1 MQMNSHLSP
10 EQFSRWLMGERTPL
24 EEQHVR
30 ECSQCSAEIGNFQA
44 AVAGFRDSV
53 REWSDAKTVV
63 KPILAG
69 RPTRSLGLTSLRWAC
84 IAAMLLLLSAI
95 PIYRVEQQRKA
106 ERARADAAL
115 LEQVD
120 RQVSRAVAAP
130 MEPLANLMTWNQTNE
145 KIQ

>member
-10 EQFSRWLMGERTPL
+10 EQFSRWMIGERTPL

-30 ECSQCSAEIGNFQA
+30 ECSQCSAEIGKCQSA
-44 AVAGFRDSV
+44 IAGFRDSV
-53 REWSDAKTVV
+53 REWSDQQTVV

-69 RPTRSLGLTSLRWAC
+69 RPTRSVRWAC
-84 IAAMLLLLSAI
+84 IAATLLVLSAI
-95 PIYRVEQQRKA
+95 PIYRVEQHRKA

-120 RQVSRAVAAP
+120 RQVSRAIAAP
-130 MEPLANLMTWNQTNE
+130 MEPLANLMAWNQTNE
-145 KIQ
+145 